1 MLDIEAP
8 SVDSARMR
16 RAGRE
21 LLSLALMDS
30 RNHTLRWIG
39 AFEQALSTPELDVPQ
54 ANDLS
59 PPLWELGHLGWFQE
73 RWIARNV
80 QRQRGARCD
89 PSQARLPSIL
99 SDADRCFD
107 PAEVSHAARWRVDLP
122 ELQATRQYLVDT
134 LETTLELLEATPE
147 DDDDALYFYRLALF
161 HEDLRG
167 ELFAQMSQ
175 TLGFE
180 SGLLAAPAAVN
191 ARDAL
196 LFPATRWPLGCEPGG
211 FVFDNEKWVH
221 EVELPEFEIDAQ
233 PVSWQQFAQFVDRHP
248 QRPRDVRQ
256 LVAAEIDLRVDRP
269 EPVRVQL
276 AKEIGVE
283 PMRFEDACLVVRR
296 ARDHPQLDR
305 RGACAQQSGCGF
317 PKRGA
322 GGHYVIHQ
330 R

>member
-134 LETTLELLEATPE
+134 LETTLELLEP
-147 DDDDALYFYRLALF
+147 ALRPLAMAGAAGC
-161 HEDLRG
+161 RV
-167 ELFAQMSQ
+167 AS
-175 TLGFE
+175 TL
-180 SGLLAAPAAVN
+180 LLILAACAKKKKSDDFQNFGGVAYNAAPKTIINSLGLNIAVQAIDINYDGKMDGLYICRTGGIKQDIIAPTAALTGGTGYTNSPTVTITGTSCTTQPAAVAVVAN
-191 ARDAL
+191 GR
-196 LFPATRWPLGCEPGG
+196 
-211 FVFDNEKWVH
+211 
-221 EVELPEFEIDAQ
+221 VE
-233 PVSWQQFAQFVDRHP
+233 R
-248 QRPRDVRQ
+248 
-256 LVAAEIDLRVDRP
+256 
-269 EPVRVQL
+269 L
-276 AKEIGVE
+276 AITN
-283 PMRFEDACLVVRR
+283 P
-296 ARDHPQLDR
+296 
-305 RGACAQQSGCGF
+305 
-317 PKRGA
+317 GA
-322 GGHYVIHQ
+322 GDRKSVV
-330 R
+330 